1 MKISLQQFSV
11 ICLILITFAG
21 CKKGTSTAPPV
32 VIPDTTKPTLSIV
45 KPTAAQQFAAGAN
58 IPFQVTL
65 TDNEK
70 LKSYDIAV
78 SLKLAGGLI
87 LKIVPTST
95 PFSYTKSATTLGGG
109 KTQDVTVT
117 DINIP
122 AKTAPEFRVK
132 NHISRAREFFAG
144 LLSER
149 FVRRQQMNIMP
160 TDVKDRAAL
169 GDTTVVL
176 SDTTIK
182 LHQNDRRAELRDI
195 VFK

>member
-122 AKTAPEFRVK
+122 ANTAT
-132 NHISRAREFFAG
+132 
-144 LLSER
+144 
-149 FVRRQQMNIMP
+149 NIVTP
-160 TDVKDRAAL
+160 GTYNFKVTCVDGSDNSNS
-169 GDTTVVL
+169 TTL
-176 SDTTIK
+176 EIK
-182 LHQNDRRAELRDI
+182 IL
-195 VFK
+195 